1 MKRGNMELFK
11 RAVDIIRANISD
23 LLSKSE
29 DPEKML
35 NLYLQD
41 AREHLQEARTAVHD
55 ALTAQN
61 EVQSQY
67 DRLSEESAHWAKR
80 AEQAVQKGADD
91 LAREA
96 LVQKKKAETRL
107 ESLKEPLAQT
117 KAQAQTAQDQLHV
130 LEEKISEAESKRET
144 LIARAKMARASKKT
158 AETLASISSTDP
170 LAGMSSMEAKIQ
182 HMEAE
187 AKASGEMM
195 KTHRDDLEEKFQDLE
210 GGASVDDELAA
221 LKAKHTPKPPTN

>member
-1 MKRGNMELFK
+1 MQLFK
-11 RAVDIIRANISD
+11 RAIDIVRANISD
-23 LLSKSE
+23 LLSSAE

-41 AREHLQEARTAVHD
+41 AREHLQEAKTAVHD

-67 DRLSEESAHWAKR
+67 DRLSEEVAHWSKR
-80 AEQAVQKGADD
+80 AEQAVAKGADD

-107 ESLKEPLAQT
+107 ESLKAPLAQT
-117 KAQAQTAQDQLHV
+117 KAQAEAARDQLHV
-130 LEEKISEAESKRET
+130 LEEKIAEAEGKRDT

-170 LAGMSSMEAKIQ
+170 LAGLSSMESKIQ

-187 AKASGEMM
+187 AKASGELL
-195 KTHRDDLEEKFQDLE
+195 KTHRDDLEEKFQELE
-210 GGASVDDELAA
+210 GGASIDDELAA
-221 LKAKHTPKPPTN
+221 LKAKHAPKPPESGN

>member
-1 MKRGNMELFK
+1 MQLFK
-11 RAVDIIRANISD
+11 RAVDIVRANLSE
-23 LLSKSE
+23 LLTHAE

-41 AREHLQEARTAVHD
+41 AHEHLREARTAVHD

-67 DRLSEESAHWAKR
+67 DKLNEEAAHWAKR

-107 ESLKEPLAQT
+107 ESLKEPLATT
-117 KAQAQTAQDQLHV
+117 KAQAQTARDQLRA
-130 LEEKISEAESKRET
+130 LEEKISEAEAKRDT

-187 AKASGEMM
+187 AKASGELL
-195 KTHRDDLEEKFQDLE
+195 KTHRDDLEEKFQELE
-210 GGASVDDELAA
+210 GGSSVDDELAA
-221 LKAKHTPKPPTN
+221 LKAKHAPKPPESSN